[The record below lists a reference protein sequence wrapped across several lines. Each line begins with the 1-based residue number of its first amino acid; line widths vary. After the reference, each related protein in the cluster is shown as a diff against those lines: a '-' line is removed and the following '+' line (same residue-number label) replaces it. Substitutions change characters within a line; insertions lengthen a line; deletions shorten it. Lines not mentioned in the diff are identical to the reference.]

1 MYKSVVRSVW
11 VEEVG
16 ACPMQKTTTDQG
28 DVAITVAQSGKAIGG
43 GTYGNKELETEI
55 YKKGCFSDE

>member
-1 MYKSVVRSVW
+1 
-11 VEEVG
+11 
-16 ACPMQKTTTDQG
+16 MQKTTTDQG
-28 DVAITVAQSGKAIGG
+28 DVAITVARSGKAIGG